1 MKNFRIA
8 LAQINTTV
16 GDLAGNRDWILAF
29 CERARRAGAA
39 VVAVPEMAVTGYPP
53 EDLLFKKHF
62 VTGNINILN
71 DIARRVKGITA
82 VVGFVDRG
90 KKGELYNAA
99 AVIANGRVVDVYYKH
114 ALPNYSV
121 FDEKRYFTPGDGF
134 RILSQDG
141 VPFAVNVCEDIWVD
155 DGVSLRQAKA
165 GARVIL
171 NISSSPYEVGKS
183 LEREKTICRVAR
195 STKTHVGYVNL
206 VGGQDELVFDGGSV
220 VAGPAGKILARAARF
235 VEDLLV
241 YDIPLMPRRV
251 HKALLIKSGGPG
263 EVLPGVARPHVKP
276 LPLIEEVYGATL
288 LGTRDYIVK
297 NGFKKVVIGLSGGI
311 DSSLVAAIACE
322 AVGSANVIGIS
333 MPTRFNAEET
343 KSDARRLAANLGI
356 LFYEIPI
363 EPVFDA
369 FLNAFKP
376 YAAGLP
382 FGLAEENL
390 QARIRGNFLMTFS
403 NKFGW
408 LVLTTGNKSEMAT
421 GYCTLYGDMSGG
433 YAVIKDILKTRVYEL
448 SAYVNRKAGR
458 DVIPQAIIKRAP
470 SAELRFNQKDQD
482 SLPPYD
488 VLDEVLVGYVEE
500 HRSPEEMAGRR
511 ASREVIRRVM
521 DLVDKSEYKR
531 RQAPPGVKISKRAFG
546 KDWRLPLTNRYKAA

>member
-1 MKNFRIA
+1 MKHFRIA

-16 GDLAGNRDWILAF
+16 GDLSGNRDWILAF
-29 CERARRAGAA
+29 CDRARRLGAGI
-39 VVAVPEMAVTGYPP
+39 VAVPEMAVTGYPP

-62 VTGNINILN
+62 VTGNIAVLD

-90 KKGELYNAA
+90 KRGELFNAA
-99 AVIANGRVVDVYYKH
+99 AVIAGGRVVNVYHKQ

-134 RILSQDG
+134 RVFSQDG
-141 VPFAVNVCEDIWVD
+141 VPFAVNICEDIWVE
-155 DGVSLRQAKA
+155 DGVSHRQARA

-171 NISSSPYEVGKS
+171 NISSSPYQVGKS
-183 LEREKTICRVAR
+183 LERERTICRIAR
-195 STKTHVGYVNL
+195 ATKTHVGYVNL

-220 VAGPAGKILARAARF
+220 VAGPTGKVLARAARF
-235 VEDLLV
+235 AEDLLV
-241 YDIPLMPRRV
+241 YDIPVKPRRAP
-251 HKALLIKSGGPG
+251 KALLIKAGHPDG
-263 EVLPGVARPHVKP
+263 LPELPRPQARP
-276 LPLIEEVYGATL
+276 LPLIEEIYGATL

-297 NGFKKVVIGLSGGI
+297 NGFKKVVVGLSGGI

-333 MPTRFNAEET
+333 MPTRYNAEET
-343 KSDARRLAANLGI
+343 RADARRLAANLGI

-363 EPVFDA
+363 EPVFEA
-369 FLNAFKP
+369 FLGAFKP

-382 FGLAEENL
+382 FGRAEENL

-448 SAYVNRKAGR
+448 SEYVNRKAGK
-458 DVIPQAIIKRAP
+458 DLIPRAVIKRAP

-482 SLPPYD
+482 SLPPYP
-488 VLDEVLVGYVEE
+488 VLDEILVAYVEE
-500 HRSPEEMAGRR
+500 HRSPEEMAGVH
-511 ASREVIRRVM
+511 APEETIRRVM
-521 DLVDKSEYKR
+521 ELVDRSEYKR

-546 KDWRLPLTNRYKAA
+546 KDWRLPLTNRYKAL